1 MKQRPRYFIYFH
13 LLLLAGVCLRR
24 AVDIRSKNKSKKH
37 KRGGGSDD
45 EEKRGLYIE
54 TAEDE
59 GIRKEG
65 EKACST
71 RVSLIAFISKR
82 GVRPLWYHHGLYSS
96 QKQRQHREHTPGP
109 DLFLS
114 SIILFYFLA
123 RPPLLGPQLPFDL
136 SPSPPRRRFIFIY
149 EPMPSTPFY
158 VLHFFLFLF
167 HALLFSSSST
177 HYWNHY
183 RRIGYR
189 DTRDH
194 PFAIESKQLIFSM
207 NLLLVIFRFLIRSS
221 WAWVAFRPEASLMEM
236 ETAKLA
242 NRYRDKSA
250 TSVLNVLFF
259 SWISLYVETYI
270 YSESQTELLWRHE
283 IYSKI
288 PKSMLH
294 RLKIDWKGIK
304 YDALWNTN

>member
-13 LLLLAGVCLRR
+13 LLLLAGACLRR
-24 AVDIRSKNKSKKH
+24 AVDIRSKNKSEKH

-123 RPPLLGPQLPFDL
+123 CPPLLGPQLPFDL

-158 VLHFFLFLF
+158 VLRFFLFFFMRFSFPLLQPTIGIIIDVSGIAT
-167 HALLFSSSST
+167 HATILLQSNQSNSSSRWI
-177 HYWNHY
+177 Y
-183 RRIGYR
+183 
-189 DTRDH
+189 
-194 PFAIESKQLIFSM
+194 
-207 NLLLVIFRFLIRSS
+207 SS
-221 WAWVAFRPEASLMEM
+221 
-236 ETAKLA
+236 
-242 NRYRDKSA
+242 
-250 TSVLNVLFF
+250 LFF
-259 SWISLYVETYI
+259 VF
-270 YSESQTELLWRHE
+270 
-283 IYSKI
+283 
-288 PKSMLH
+288 
-294 RLKIDWKGIK
+294 
-304 YDALWNTN
+304 

>member
-13 LLLLAGVCLRR
+13 LLLLAGACLRR

-123 RPPLLGPQLPFDL
+123 RPPLLGPQLPFDV
-136 SPSPPRRRFIFIY
+136 SPSPRDVD
-149 EPMPSTPFY
+149 S
-158 VLHFFLFLF
+158 FLFTSRCP
-167 HALLFSSSST
+167 LLHSTFYISSSFFFMRFSFPLLQPTIGIIIDVSGIAT
-177 HYWNHY
+177 HAT
-183 RRIGYR
+183 I
-189 DTRDH
+189 
-194 PFAIESKQLIFSM
+194 
-207 NLLLVIFRFLIRSS
+207 LLQSNQSNSS
-221 WAWVAFRPEASLMEM
+221 SRWIYS
-236 ETAKLA
+236 
-242 NRYRDKSA
+242 S
-250 TSVLNVLFF
+250 LFF
-259 SWISLYVETYI
+259 VF
-270 YSESQTELLWRHE
+270 
-283 IYSKI
+283 
-288 PKSMLH
+288 
-294 RLKIDWKGIK
+294 
-304 YDALWNTN
+304 

>member
-13 LLLLAGVCLRR
+13 LLLLAGACLRR
-24 AVDIRSKNKSKKH
+24 AVDIRSKNKSEKH
-37 KRGGGSDD
+37 KRGRGSDD

-96 QKQRQHREHTPGP
+96 QKQRQHREHTPGT

-123 RPPLLGPQLPFDL
+123 CPPLLGPQLPFDL
-136 SPSPPRRRFIFIY
+136 SSSPPRRRFIFIY

-158 VLHFFLFLF
+158 VLHFFFFFFMRLSFPLLQPTIGIIIDVSGIAT
-167 HALLFSSSST
+167 HATILLQSNQSNSSSRWI
-177 HYWNHY
+177 Y
-183 RRIGYR
+183 
-189 DTRDH
+189 
-194 PFAIESKQLIFSM
+194 
-207 NLLLVIFRFLIRSS
+207 SS
-221 WAWVAFRPEASLMEM
+221 
-236 ETAKLA
+236 
-242 NRYRDKSA
+242 
-250 TSVLNVLFF
+250 LFF
-259 SWISLYVETYI
+259 VF
-270 YSESQTELLWRHE
+270 
-283 IYSKI
+283 
-288 PKSMLH
+288 
-294 RLKIDWKGIK
+294 
-304 YDALWNTN
+304 

>member
-13 LLLLAGVCLRR
+13 LLLLAGACLRR
-24 AVDIRSKNKSKKH
+24 AVDIRSKNKSEKH

-45 EEKRGLYIE
+45 EGKRGLYIE

-123 RPPLLGPQLPFDL
+123 CPPLLGPQLPFDL

-167 HALLFSSSST
+167 SC
-177 HYWNHY
+177 
-183 RRIGYR
+183 
-189 DTRDH
+189 
-194 PFAIESKQLIFSM
+194 
-207 NLLLVIFRFLIRSS
+207 
-221 WAWVAFRPEASLMEM
+221 ASLF
-236 ETAKLA
+236 
-242 NRYRDKSA
+242 
-250 TSVLNVLFF
+250 LFF
-259 SWISLYVETYI
+259 NPLLESLSTYRVSRHTPPSFCNRI
-270 YSESQTELLWRHE
+270 KATHLLDEFTPR
-283 IYSKI
+283 YFSFF
-288 PKSMLH
+288 
-294 RLKIDWKGIK
+294 
-304 YDALWNTN
+304 N